1 MSAAVEIAFG
11 DEVSAVGYVGN
22 VLVSVTRNRQLIEN
36 LRRLRK
42 AIDAHFK
49 RWPGGVATI
58 SVLEPSAYSSMVS
71 SEEREEISA
80 LARDYTARGVALVI
94 EGTGF
99 RPAAVRVMISGVYLV
114 TRVSYPRKIFSTVTE
129 GSAWLTSS
137 ASAGAPGAVDSPSV
151 LDAVEVVR
159 KAITRPAQ

>member
-1 MSAAVEIAFG
+1 MAAAVEIAFG

-42 AIDAHFK
+42 AIDVHFK

-71 SEEREEISA
+71 SEEREEIGA
-80 LARDYTARGVALVI
+80 LARDYMARGVALVI

-114 TRVSYPRKIFSTVTE
+114 TRVSYPRKIFGNVNE
-129 GSAWLTSS
+129 GSQWLITT
-137 ASAGAPGAVDSPSV
+137 ASAGAPGAVDVPA
-151 LDAVEVVR
+151 LLNAVELVR
-159 KAITRPAQ
+159 KAITRPPQ